1 MKPIKL
7 VMSAFGPYK
16 DRVIVDFEKLGSDG
30 IFLITGDTGS
40 GKTTIFDALSFALFG
55 EASGSRRENSSFRSD
70 FASSDVNTYVELEFV
85 HKDVTYK
92 VERSPKYTR
101 KKKKGDGFT
110 SVGGEATLEFL
121 DEVISGDKNVTD
133 KCVEIL
139 GMNSKQFKQIVMV
152 AQGEFMELLFAKTK
166 DRASIF
172 RHIFD
177 TGVYKFISD
186 NLKNKYLCKKREYED
201 TEILIRGYINGIM
214 LDNEVL
220 DIESAS
226 MAIELLDNEL
236 VCDKDIEKNL
246 EEDRDKLLKEQT
258 RIVKIITEGKLV
270 NDSIIE
276 LDNLKEK
283 LNKLLESEFL
293 FEEKKEL
300 VDKNKNIWDK
310 LMPIRTELNNL
321 KKELESK
328 KNSLI
333 CVKGYKRHPI
343 LIGCLC

>member
-16 DRVIVDFEKLGSDG
+16 DKVIVDFEKLGSDG

-85 HKDVTYK
+85 HKDIVYK
-92 VERSPKYTR
+92 VERSPKYSR

-177 TGVYKFISD
+177 TGVYKSISD
-186 NLKNKYLCKKREYED
+186 NLKNKYLSKKREYED
-201 TEILIRGYINGIM
+201 TEILIKGYINGM
-214 LDNEVL
+214 QLDNEVL
-220 DIESAS
+220 DIE
-226 MAIELLDNEL
+226 
-236 VCDKDIEKNL
+236 
-246 EEDRDKLLKEQT
+246 
-258 RIVKIITEGKLV
+258 
-270 NDSIIE
+270 
-276 LDNLKEK
+276 KEK
-283 LNKLLESEFL
+283 ESISPEASFL
-293 FEEKKEL
+293 
-300 VDKNKNIWDK
+300 
-310 LMPIRTELNNL
+310 T
-321 KKELESK
+321 
-328 KNSLI
+328 
-333 CVKGYKRHPI
+333 
-343 LIGCLC
+343 